1 MGHREAFLVRVDTR
15 TSLRVDS
22 FEDIGDRQAFG
33 ISVGIFIGTLD
44 YKDLCRTLNIWANQK

>member
-22 FEDIGDRQAFG
+22 FGDVDDRQAFG
-33 ISVGIFIGTLD
+33 VSDQCLHLD
-44 YKDLCRTLNIWANQK
+44 P